1 MTQKKILKEDD
12 EKIGSV
18 FIKAIS
24 KLVFTL
30 LVIFLAYFLT
40 YLLHLK

>member
-12 EKIGSV
+12 EKIRSV

-24 KLVFTL
+24 KLVF
-30 LVIFLAYFLT
+30 YFVSHFSNLFSNLFIT
-40 YLLHLK
+40 P